1 MTQADS
7 TRQSALLVIDA
18 QADLFAEP
26 QAVYDG
32 PAVLA
37 RINGVIEQARRADVP
52 VLFVQDDEV
61 APVGSEG
68 WEVHPALE
76 VKASDLHVQ
85 KAYAD
90 AFYKTCLLEELQRR
104 GVQRLVVV
112 GCTTDACIEMTCR
125 GAVSL
130 SFDVVLVSD
139 GHTTKDN
146 RFLSA
151 AQSIEYYNLVLDGF
165 GAEDSIGKDEHEVT
179 LKPSSSD
186 LFTATA

>member
-1 MTQADS
+1 VTQADP
-7 TRQSALLVIDA
+7 TRQSALLVIDV

-37 RINGVIEQARRADVP
+37 RISGVIEQARRADVS
-52 VLFVQDDEV
+52 VVFVQDDDV

-68 WEVHPALE
+68 WEVHPALD
-76 VKASDLHVQ
+76 VKPSDLRIQ

-90 AFYKTCLLEELQRR
+90 AFYQTCLLEELQRR

-112 GCTTDACIEMTCR
+112 GCTTDACIDATCR

-139 GHTTKDN
+139 AHTTKDN

-165 GAEDSIGKDEHEVT
+165 GAEDSVGKGEHEVM
-179 LKPSSSD
+179 LAAAD
-186 LFTATA
+186 DNLFPPAG